1 MIVAT
6 TDRIPGFRITAVLGI
21 VRGVVVRSPSIGQGI
36 AGALE
41 NVFGGNIKAYD
52 SVCEEARKEAA
63 ERMVRHAQDLAA
75 DAVLGMRYDA
85 TEFSPG
91 ITEVL
96 AYGTAVRLVKI
107 MPHNR

>member
-52 SVCEEARKEAA
+52 NVCEDARKEAA
-63 ERMVRHAQDLAA
+63 ERMVRHARDWQRMGYWECVTMPRSSPLE
-75 DAVLGMRYDA
+75 LPR
-85 TEFSPG
+85 FSP
-91 ITEVL
+91 TEPQS
-96 AYGTAVRLVKI
+96 GS
-107 MPHNR
+107 